1 MSLPARPHRQHL
13 TRALAGTVCA
23 SLLGACM
30 GAPTG
35 DVKPALALALRP
47 VFTAAATAGIG
58 LDHIHIVLTRPPATD
73 PLVDTTIALSA
84 GQDSVSVKL
93 SVRVLPTDDHLL
105 ADIDLLGG
113 GTVYYHGTSD
123 ILVQAGAQ
131 SSAASAVTVTYVGP
145 GVGAAT
151 IAIAD
156 RKVSVPANATVVF
169 DASVLDANGRAV
181 PDVPIGWSVSDATLG
196 AIGDSSGQFVGAG
209 KRGTLTVFAVTPT
222 GLRDSVPLV
231 LLPAPTHLTLVGGD
245 GQSAP
250 AGSALPQPVVVE
262 VDALDGPVSGVA
274 VQFGAGTSGARITP
288 DSGVSDAAG
297 RVSAHVVLGTATGA
311 QHISASAPGLAA
323 AAISATATAVPAT
336 IAKVSGDAQ
345 ADSVG
350 RTLAPFVVKVT
361 DAFGNAAP
369 GATVAWSVI
378 GGTGQLS
385 TATSATD
392 ASGDASATYTLSG
405 STRTDSVR
413 AALSGTT
420 ASVVFSASAFARGA
434 GNLKVITG
442 DGQSGAVGSTL
453 HVALRVRATDALG
466 QPVAGAA
473 IQFASASAGGS
484 VNPLTAVTN
493 QGGEATT
500 AMTLGTTPGP
510 ETFSATSGALSVFV
524 TENAVPGVATQLLKV
539 SGDGQADTACA
550 VLKVPLAV
558 RAADVFG
565 NGAPGASV
573 RWAQAGG
580 PGSHNVSVLTTDST
594 GLSAVNYQ
602 LPNGAGVDTLTATLL
617 VDHAQVVTFLATITT
632 TVSNACAA
640 APDLVPTVAGD
651 RAAAGWLGLSATGG
665 VFALPARG
673 MRLP

>member
-1 MSLPARPHRQHL
+1 MSLPARLHRRHL
-13 TRALAGTVCA
+13 TRALAAMACA
-23 SLLGACM
+23 GLLGACM
-30 GAPTG
+30 SAPTG
-35 DVKPALALALRP
+35 DAKPALALALRP
-47 VFTAAATAGIG
+47 VFTAAANAGVG
-58 LDHIHIVLTRPPATD
+58 LDHIHIVITRPPATD
-73 PLVDTTIALSA
+73 PLVDTTIALTP

-93 SVRVLPTDDHLL
+93 SVRTLPTDDHLL

-131 SSAASAVTVTYVGP
+131 SSAASAVTVAYVGP
-145 GVGAAT
+145 GVGAT
-151 IAIAD
+151 SIAIAQ
-156 RKVSVPANATVVF
+156 RKVSVLANATVTF
-169 DASVLDANGRAV
+169 AASVLDANGRAIQG
-181 PDVPIGWSVSDATLG
+181 VPIGWSVSDATLG

-209 KRGTLTVFAVTPT
+209 KRGTLTVFAATPT

-250 AGSALPQPVVVE
+250 AGSALPQPVVLE
-262 VDALDGPVSGVA
+262 VDAVDGPVSGVI
-274 VQFGAGTSGARITP
+274 VQFDAGTSGGHITP

-297 RVSAHVVLGTATGA
+297 RVSAHVVLGTTTGT
-311 QHISASAPGLAA
+311 QHFSASAAGLPA
-323 AAISATATAVPAT
+323 AAISATATAVPAA

-361 DAFGNAAP
+361 DAFRNAAP

-378 GGTGQLS
+378 SGTGQLS
-385 TATSATD
+385 AATSTTD
-392 ASGDASATYTLSG
+392 ASGDASATYTLG
-405 STRTDSVR
+405 STARTDSVQ
-413 AALSGTT
+413 AALPGTT
-420 ASVVFSASAFARGA
+420 AGVVFSASAFARGA
-434 GNLKVITG
+434 AALKVITG
-442 DGQSGAVGSTL
+442 DGQTGAVGSTL

-473 IQFASASAGGS
+473 IQFAATSAGGS
-484 VNPLTAVTN
+484 VNPLTAVTD

-500 AMTLGTTPGP
+500 EMTLGTTPGP
-510 ETFSATSGALSVFV
+510 ETFSATSGALSVFA
-524 TENAVPGVATQLLKV
+524 TENAVPGVATQLLQV
-539 SGDGQADTACA
+539 SGNGQSDIACA
-550 VLKVPLAV
+550 VLKAPLTV

-573 RWAQAGG
+573 RWAQVGG
-580 PGSHNVSVLTTDST
+580 PGSHNVSVLTTDSL
-594 GLSAVNYQ
+594 GFSAVNYQ

-617 VDHAQVVTFLATITT
+617 VAHEQVVTFLETITT

-640 APDLVPTVAGD
+640 PPDLAPTAAGD
-651 RAAAGWLGLSATGG
+651 RAAAGSSGPAATGG
-665 VFALPARG
+665 VFARPARG